1 MLKLCWITV
10 VPVTSV
16 HATRFTTTRLW
27 VQIVSKALKVI
38 RQLAK
43 TFDKYPGIC
52 RITNFLFFLSL
63 ALFRH
68 FQSRLYSKSLL
79 FRSGRT
85 GLKIAPLLK
94 LGSLETQT
102 HPLEHSLTHFD
113 YLSLPPYIIHSDNSL
128 SLSPLQQTFSLSLS
142 NIHPP
147 WSSLDKGE
155 SLACT
160 HNHVASFSL
169 SNTHTYSHPPSHSH
183 ILSISLLQI
192 LPTPWSS

>member
-1 MLKLCWITV
+1 MPPVSQPRGCGFKSCPKHWKLFDNLQKHSTNI
-10 VPVTSV
+10 PESV
-16 HATRFTTTRLW
+16 AS
-27 VQIVSKALKVI
+27 QI
-38 RQLAK
+38 
-43 TFDKYPGIC
+43 
-52 RITNFLFFLSL
+52 FFFS
-63 ALFRH
+63 
-68 FQSRLYSKSLL
+68 
-79 FRSGRT
+79 
-85 GLKIAPLLK
+85 
-94 LGSLETQT
+94 
-102 HPLEHSLTHFD
+102 
-113 YLSLPPYIIHSDNSL
+113 SL
-128 SLSPLQQTFSLSLS
+128 SLSFATFNHDSIQSHCYSGVDGRDSKLHPSLNWVPSKHKHTLSNIRSHTLIISLSLPISSTLTIHSHSLLYNKHSLSLS